1 MPTEPQQPDLLT
13 APEIAEEAA
22 REGRQLARAPARTL
36 SSLTESMAAIT
47 MMERLAKNS
56 AVDVAKMRE
65 ARELAME
72 IVRDQRR
79 DAFHGAMA
87 AAQAEMGP
95 IRADAEN
102 DETKSRYGS
111 HAALDRAL
119 RPIYTKHGFDLTF
132 DTEPNPLPEM
142 MTFICEA
149 TAHGHTRR
157 YRLEL
162 PVDGKG
168 PKGGNVMS
176 RTHAAS
182 SGVTY
187 AMRILLKMVFNIAI
201 DRDDDGN
208 AAGRVKLEN
217 IDPSKPTITL
227 DQETILRDKCKE
239 VGCSPEKFLNWAKVD
254 KFENIPA
261 DIYDRCLQGLN
272 TFRKS

>member
-1 MPTEPQQPDLLT
+1 MPDETTQPEFTDRH
-13 APEIAEEAA
+13 AIAAEAE
-22 REGRQLARAPARTL
+22 RESRAIAKAPARTV
-36 SSLTESMAAIT
+36 SSLTESMAAIS
-47 MMERLAKNS
+47 MMERLAKNA

-79 DAFHGAMA
+79 DAFHTSMA
-87 AAQAEMGP
+87 AAQAEMEP
-95 IRADAEN
+95 IRADAKN
-102 DETKSRYGS
+102 DETKSKYGS

-119 RPIYTKHGFDLTF
+119 RPIYTKYGFDLTF
-132 DTEPNPLPEM
+132 DTEPNPAPEM

-208 AAGRVKLEN
+208 AAGKTPLSN
-217 IDPSKPTITL
+217 IDSAKPKITL
-227 DQETILRDKCKE
+227 DQETLLRDKCRD
-239 VGCSPEKFLNWAKVD
+239 VGCPEAKFLTWAKID
-254 KFENIPA
+254 RFENIPA
-261 DIYDRCLQGLN
+261 EIFDSCMDGLN
-272 TFRKS
+272 SFRKS